1 MAICQ
6 DAPARADLDAA
17 KAAIKAL
24 FVPQTKHGRKQQDP
38 AQSGTPTGR
47 SDHDDAVRI
56 SGCPTEPEMIDL
68 NGITADHGAPE
79 RCFQPVPGAAYTKQR
94 CTAHSWAP

>member
-1 MAICQ
+1 
-6 DAPARADLDAA
+6 
-17 KAAIKAL
+17 
-24 FVPQTKHGRKQQDP
+24 
-38 AQSGTPTGR
+38 
-47 SDHDDAVRI
+47 
-56 SGCPTEPEMIDL
+56 MIDL